1 MTPRTTRRELE
12 IADHLW
18 ECLTRIAE
26 DKGTDPQV
34 VLNQA
39 IYDLARRFNFL
50 TPVAGGGGGGGAG
63 AAAPAPAKKTGG
75 GGGAPQPTST
85 PREPPMNGGMGA
97 QKKAPAQAGIPPKAS
112 TAAAPSLF
120 VVNSAGEMTKVEKDQ
135 FIIGRSRT
143 CDLVIASSKVSRRH
157 CSVSRENGEFFIEDL
172 GSPNGLWRDG
182 VKVTKEKIRDGDEFM
197 ISDEVL
203 KFVYRS
209 PGRK

>member
-1 MTPRTTRRELE
+1 MTSRTTRRELE

-50 TPVAGGGGGGGAG
+50 TPAQQAAV
-63 AAAPAPAKKTGG
+63 AAAAQPSPAPSKKS
-75 GGGAPQPTST
+75 AAQPST
-85 PREPPMNGGMGA
+85 AREAPMNGGGSPA
-97 QKKAPAQAGIPPKAS
+97 AAKKTPAQPAIPPKAA

-135 FIIGRSRT
+135 FIVGRSRT

-157 CSVSRENGEFFIEDL
+157 CAVSRENGEFYIEDL

>member
-1 MTPRTTRRELE
+1 MPSRTTRRELE

-26 DKGTDPQV
+26 DKGTDAQV

-50 TPVAGGGGGGGAG
+50 TPVQGGEA
-63 AAAPAPAKKTGG
+63 AAAPAPAPSPSPKKQTPQPAPTPQPN
-75 GGGAPQPTST
+75 GGGAPA
-85 PREPPMNGGMGA
+85 GG
-97 QKKAPAQAGIPPKAS
+97 KKATAQPAPPPKAT

-135 FIIGRSRT
+135 FIVGRSRT

>member
-50 TPVAGGGGGGGAG
+50 TPVAGGGGGG
-63 AAAPAPAKKTGG
+63 
-75 GGGAPQPTST
+75 APQPTST
-85 PREPPMNGGMGA
+85 PREPPMNGGMA
-97 QKKAPAQAGIPPKAS
+97 PQKKTPAQAAIPPKAA

-120 VVNSAGEMTKVEKDQ
+120 VVNS
-135 FIIGRSRT
+135 
-143 CDLVIASSKVSRRH
+143 
-157 CSVSRENGEFFIEDL
+157 
-172 GSPNGLWRDG
+172 
-182 VKVTKEKIRDGDEFM
+182 
-197 ISDEVL
+197 
-203 KFVYRS
+203 
-209 PGRK
+209 

>member
-50 TPVAGGGGGGGAG
+50 TPVPGAGGPAV
-63 AAAPAPAKKTGG
+63 ASPPAPAAKK

-85 PREPPMNGGMGA
+85 PREQPMNGGGGMA
-97 QKKAPAQAGIPPKAS
+97 PQPKKAPAAAIPPKAA

>member
-1 MTPRTTRRELE
+1 MTSRTTRRELE

-50 TPVAGGGGGGGAG
+50 TPAQQAAAAANVQPGPAPSKKAPPQSVAREAPMNGGGS
-63 AAAPAPAKKTGG
+63 PAPAKK
-75 GGGAPQPTST
+75 
-85 PREPPMNGGMGA
+85 
-97 QKKAPAQAGIPPKAS
+97 APAAIPPKAA

-120 VVNSAGEMTKVEKDQ
+120 VVNGAGEMTKVEKDQ
-135 FIIGRSRT
+135 FIVGRSRT

-157 CSVSRENGEFFIEDL
+157 CAVSRENGEFYIEDL

>member
-50 TPVAGGGGGGGAG
+50 TPVAGGGGGGGG
-63 AAAPAPAKKTGG
+63 GGSPAPAKKTGG
-75 GGGAPQPTST
+75 GGGAPPPTST
-85 PREPPMNGGMGA
+85 PREPPMNGGMA
-97 QKKAPAQAGIPPKAS
+97 PKKAPAQPAIPPKAS

-143 CDLVIASSKVSRRH
+143 CDLVIASSKVS
-157 CSVSRENGEFFIEDL
+157 
-172 GSPNGLWRDG
+172 
-182 VKVTKEKIRDGDEFM
+182 
-197 ISDEVL
+197 
-203 KFVYRS
+203 
-209 PGRK
+209 

>member
-50 TPVAGGGGGGGAG
+50 TPVPSAGAG
-63 AAAPAPAKKTGG
+63 AGAPAPAPAPAPHKKSAQGTPQSIQPANGGPPPPKKQTPSTGG
-75 GGGAPQPTST
+75 P
-85 PREPPMNGGMGA
+85 
-97 QKKAPAQAGIPPKAS
+97 PPKAATS
-112 TAAAPSLF
+112 AAPMLF
-120 VVNSAGEMTKVEKDQ
+120 VVNGAGEMTKIEKDQ
-135 FIIGRSRT
+135 FVIGRSRT
-143 CDLVIASSKVSRRH
+143 CDLVIPSSKVSRRH
-157 CSVSRENGEFFIEDL
+157 CSVAREGGDYFIEDL

-203 KFVYRS
+203 KFVFRN
-209 PGRK
+209 PARK